1 MSDPLVDHEIAE
13 LAVVTQVPVE
23 RISYLAELSADDLH
37 ILRKAV
43 TIKLHEEY
51 SADYRRLGLMVR
63 FMPKR
68 LAAKIGVKLLPPRI
82 LGRAAG
88 PVFRTRTG
96 RTLAKMTDIPP
107 EVIAEAAPYMDPR
120 TIGRVAAEIPTSSRE
135 LVNGI
140 MDELIRRDDLATI
153 DRLLLYMGDD
163 TDEPQRAQAPT
174 HDRT

>member
-1 MSDPLVDHEIAE
+1 MTDPLVEHELAE
-13 LAVVTQVPVE
+13 LAEVTQVSVDQLAQ
-23 RISYLAELSADDLH
+23 LAEMGADDLH

-43 TIKLHEEY
+43 TVTLHDQY

-68 LAAKIGVKLLPPRI
+68 MAAKIGVRVLPPRI

-88 PVFRTRTG
+88 PVFHTKTG
-96 RTLAKMTDIPP
+96 RMLSKMNDIPP
-107 EVIAEAAPYMDPR
+107 EVIAQAAPFMDPR

-140 MDELIRRDDLATI
+140 MDELIRSDDLATI
-153 DRLLLYMGDD
+153 DRLLLYMGDED
-163 TDEPQRAQAPT
+163 VPQDSGASNP
-174 HDRT
+174 DRM

>member
-1 MSDPLVDHEIAE
+1 MSDPLVDHEITE
-13 LAVVTQVPVE
+13 LAVVTQVSVD
-23 RISYLAELSADDLH
+23 RLSGLAELGADDLH

-43 TIKLHEEY
+43 TIKLHEQY
-51 SADYRRLGLMVR
+51 SADYRRLGVMVR

-68 LAAKIGVKLLPPRI
+68 LAAKMGIKLLPPRI

-88 PVFRTRTG
+88 PVFHTRTG

-120 TIGRVAAEIPTSSRE
+120 TIGRVASEIPTNSRE

-163 TDEPQRAQAPT
+163 VEEPQGSQTSTRDRA
-174 HDRT
+174 

>member
-1 MSDPLVDHEIAE
+1 MSDPLVDHEINE
-13 LAVVTQVPVE
+13 LAVVTQVPVD
-23 RISYLAELSADDLH
+23 RIGYLAVLGADDLH

-43 TIKLHEEY
+43 TIKLHERY

-68 LAAKIGVKLLPPRI
+68 IAARIGVKLLPPRI

-88 PVFRTRTG
+88 PVFHSRTG
-96 RTLAKMTDIPP
+96 RTLAKMSDIPP
-107 EVIAEAAPYMDPR
+107 EVIAEAAPFMDPR

-163 TDEPQRAQAPT
+163 ADEPHGPAAAT
-174 HDRT
+174 HDRM